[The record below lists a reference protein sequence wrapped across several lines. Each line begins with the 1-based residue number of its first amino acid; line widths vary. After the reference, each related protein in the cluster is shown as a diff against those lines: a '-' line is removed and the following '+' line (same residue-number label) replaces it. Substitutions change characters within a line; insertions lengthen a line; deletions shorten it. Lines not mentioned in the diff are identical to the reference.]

1 MRIINKLIDK
11 IVDLRFKNIRP
22 QKSPSVLRKEIMKL
36 ELLSYLIYKM
46 EVKQHAKVDR

>member
-1 MRIINKLIDK
+1 MRIINGLIDK

-22 QKSPSVLRKEIMKL
+22 KKCHSVLKNEILKL

-46 EVKQHAKVDR
+46 EVKQHAKSDR